1 MSIIGKIQEFK
12 LESER
17 FSMYVERLKLYFEA
31 NGVAAN
37 KQVATFLTVIG
48 AKSYAL
54 LSDFYA
60 PSKPKDQELDPWYG
74 HWNLILN
81 LNLNL

>member
-1 MSIIGKIQEFK
+1 MSSIVKIQEFK

-37 KQVATFLTVIG
+37 KQVAVFLTVTE
-48 AKSYAL
+48 AKSN
-54 LSDFYA
+54 
-60 PSKPKDQELDPWYG
+60 KPKDQDTG
-74 HWNLILN
+74 IL
-81 LNLNL
+81 LLEKEVYS